1 MLTCC
6 VPVVGPQVDGGIVNV
21 GAGAL
26 WHKVLHQKHESFVI
40 GPYKWEDCAA
50 SVLSADVLISGCAL
64 LIQVST
70 VDTTS

>member
-26 WHKVLHQKHESFVI
+26 WHKVLHQTHESFVT

-50 SVLSADVLISGCAL
+50 SEQSAAVLRSSCAL

-70 VDTTS
+70 VDTIS